1 MLIITIHVTMI
12 MQSFTDIGPPVK
24 EAIGYTQTYANIIII
39 TFLMINKAQ
48 RLLLRDKLTDKQKQE
63 NSPVLSFRFLV

>member
-1 MLIITIHVTMI
+1 MI

-24 EAIGYTQTYANIIII
+24 EAIGYKQTYANIIII

-48 RLLLRDKLTDKQKQE
+48 RLLLRDKLTDKQKHE
-63 NSPVLSFRFLV
+63 NFPVLSFRFLV

>member
-1 MLIITIHVTMI
+1 MLIITIHVTII

-24 EAIGYTQTYANIIII
+24 EAIEYTQTYANIII

-48 RLLLRDKLTDKQKQE
+48 RLLLRDKLTDKQKHE
-63 NSPVLSFRFLV
+63 NFPVLSFRFPV